1 MGQEWLLELVKG
13 MGKFFL
19 NPVLYFTVILV
30 MAAGLIR
37 IKRERKDFHV
47 RVNDIFHELKL
58 LFPAGI
64 LAGAILSILS
74 FSTGFV
80 IPFEMIVLIGIF
92 TIILGAAGN
101 GRLLSPAWTAGVPFL
116 LVYAIDALELQ
127 VPYIHGLFEGSPLL
141 TSLPIL
147 LGILLLTE
155 GILMQ
160 KDGLKDISPK
170 LRTSPR
176 GLTVGALQVKRI
188 WMLPIFFLLPAG
200 PLPPP
205 FEWWPVFDWDN
216 ASYSFLFI
224 PFTVGFQNQV
234 QSCLPSQAV
243 ERMARK
249 VKLLGIVVLGG
260 AAAGFF
266 YPEYTYPIITGIAIV
281 GRALIS
287 YLHRVRENNTL
298 YYFTPRN
305 KGLMVLDTIPG
316 SPASKMELKTGEIIQ
331 SCNNMP
337 ISNKEELYKALLK
350 NRAYCKLE
358 VIDVNGE
365 IRFEQC
371 ALYEGDHH
379 ELGILSVE
387 KRKKREPG
395 EAM

>member
-1 MGQEWLLELVKG
+1 MGQEWLLELVKV

-80 IPFEMIVLIGIF
+80 VPFEMIVLIGIF